1 MFSQDTWFLFSFIIH
16 SLTRISISE
25 ASGRCGSQK
34 SFFGK
39 ALKGHVFATVAAE
52 SPDVCFMKCQREQ
65 KCQSFNY
72 VLNENLCELSN
83 RSKEAQPEQ
92 FVTDQGRLYMTG
104 GAKRGTRCVCMCTGL
119 NTQLQVE
126 EKPC

>member
-1 MFSQDTWFLFSFIIH
+1 MFSQDTWFLFSFLIH

-39 ALKGHVFATVAAE
+39 ALKGQVFATSAAE
-52 SPDVCFMKCQREQ
+52 SPDVCFIKCQQEQ

-72 VLNENLCELSN
+72 VLNENVCEMNN
-83 RSKEAQPEQ
+83 RSKEAKPEK

-104 GAKRGTRCVCMCTGL
+104 GPKRGTRFVFLFTGL
-119 NTQLQVE
+119 KQL
-126 EKPC
+126 